1 MHPVIRFLCIALA
14 LLLSCG
20 AAVSAQTTSTI
31 TGRVVDASGAV
42 LPGVTVTARNLET
55 SVVRTAVT
63 GDDGRYVLPLLPV
76 ARYELRA
83 ELSGFRPLVRQGI
96 ETTVAET
103 VAVDLQLQVGGV
115 AEEVLVSGGT
125 SPVNT
130 STSEL
135 SYLVSGKTLEALP
148 LNGRNYTDLA
158 LLQPGVLAFP
168 NRDGGSVV
176 AHGLGMS
183 VNGQDP
189 RANVYLLDGTLLND
203 FTNGPAGSA
212 AGTTLGLETVR
223 EFRVETNA
231 YSAEFGRNAGGQV
244 NVLTKSGSNTL
255 TGSGYYFHRNDALD
269 ARNFFDAG
277 DKPDFY
283 RHQYGITAGGPIS
296 ADRLFYFFGYEGLRE
311 KLGRTISTFVPDDN
325 ARRGLIPNPA
335 VPGTLLDVG
344 VNPAVAPYLGE
355 YPRANGPSSGGG
367 IAQYTFGFDQRLNQ
381 DYAQGRLDY
390 NLRPSQQL
398 FARFTFDDGNQ
409 NLPTDYPQFPRVFLS
424 RNQFFT
430 GEHRWALSS
439 ATLNTFR
446 LGFSRTRIGQN
457 VEANTSTPLQ
467 PFVTGRLVGDIDVG
481 GLQRFGP
488 QGSGNLRVTQ
498 NVFALHQNLVHTRGS
513 HLIKAGT
520 LVEHYQM
527 NLFNPTFSLGIYN
540 FPNLR
545 AFLENRP
552 AQFIGLTP
560 DGELDRYWRS
570 TLLGAYVQDEWQ
582 ITPQLSINGG
592 LRLEWATEPEE
603 KYGRDVALPDLSD
616 RQPTIGRLYENPGVN
631 LSPRG
636 GFAWNVTGD
645 GRTSLRGGYGLY
657 YNTNNQQ
664 NLIVT
669 ITNPPFTPRPV
680 IANPT
685 FPNPPFN
692 RAGATSIRPI
702 QFDLEYPRIHVWNLS
717 AQRELP
723 WQTVATVSYAGSR
736 GRHLL
741 RSNDVNTAL
750 PTYLAD
756 GTPFFP
762 AGTPRQNTAF
772 STIELK
778 SSDGDSW
785 YKAVIVDLRR
795 RFASGVA
802 VQSSYTWS
810 KAEDTTQASTFFSDA
825 TNGTTTAFPE
835 FIPGYNKGLSDFDVR
850 HNWVLNFT
858 WEMPFARGLSGV
870 SKAMLDGWQLS
881 GIAQVRTGNPLT
893 VFVAGNRSRSQWAPA
908 LGPGIGRDRASFA
921 PGRSADDAVTGR
933 PDQWFDPTAF
943 VTPPAG
949 TFGNT
954 PRGAFEGPD
963 LRTVDLSL
971 TKSARWDRLGD
982 GSRVEFRIE
991 AFNLFNRAN
1000 FAPPNLS
1007 VFAGAADVE
1016 PPLPNFGRIRSTV
1029 TSSRQIQ
1036 VGMRVVF

>member
-1 MHPVIRFLCIALA
+1 MNPVIRFLCIALPV
-14 LLLSCG
+14 LLSFS
-20 AAVSAQTTSTI
+20 ADLSAQTTSTI
-31 TGRVVDASGAV
+31 TGRVIDASGAV

-63 GDDGRYVLPLLPV
+63 GADGRYALPLLPV
-76 ARYELRA
+76 GRYELRA
-83 ELSGFRPLVRQGI
+83 ELSGFRPLVRQGL

-103 VAVDLQLQVGGV
+103 VAVDFQLQVGGV
-115 AEEVLVSGGT
+115 AEEVLVSGGA

-158 LLQPGVLAFP
+158 LLQPGVLAYP
-168 NRDGGSVV
+168 HRDGGSVV

-212 AGTTLGLETVR
+212 AGTALGLETVR

-244 NVLTKSGSNTL
+244 NVLTKSGSNSFN
-255 TGSGYYFHRNDALD
+255 GSGYYFHRNDALD
-269 ARNFFDAG
+269 ARNFFDTG

-283 RHQYGITAGGPIS
+283 RHQYGVTAGGPIS
-296 ADRLFYFFGYEGLRE
+296 VDRLFYFFGYEGLRE

-325 ARRGLIPNPA
+325 ARRGLLPNPA
-335 VPGTLLDVG
+335 APGTVIDVG
-344 VNPAVAPYLGE
+344 VNPAVAPYLNE
-355 YPRANGPSSGGG
+355 YPRANGPSTGGG
-367 IAQYTFGFDQRLNQ
+367 IAQYTFGFDQRLEQ
-381 DYAQGRLDY
+381 DYAQGRVDY
-390 NLRPSQQL
+390 NLSPAQQL
-398 FARFTFDDGNQ
+398 FARFTFDDGDQ
-409 NLPTDYPQFPRVFLS
+409 DLPTDYPQFPRAFLS

-430 GEHRWALSS
+430 SEHRLVLSS

-488 QGSGNLRVTQ
+488 QSSGNLRVTQ

-527 NLFNPTFSLGIYN
+527 NLYNPTFSLGIYN

-560 DGELDRYWRS
+560 EGELDRYWRS

-582 ITPQLSINGG
+582 IVPRLSINGG
-592 LRLEWATEPEE
+592 VRLEWSTEPEE
-603 KYGRDVALPDLSD
+603 KYGRDVALPDLMD
-616 RQPTIGRLYENPGVN
+616 REPTIGRLYRNPGINV
-631 LSPRG
+631 SPRG

-685 FPNPPFN
+685 FPDPPFN

-750 PTYLAD
+750 PVYLAD

-762 AGTPRQNTAF
+762 AGTPRQNTAY

-785 YKAVIVDLRR
+785 YKAFIVDVRR
-795 RFASGVA
+795 RFADGVA

-810 KAEDTTQASTFFSDA
+810 KSEDTTQASTFFSDA

-835 FIPGYNKGLSDFDVR
+835 FIPDYNRGLADFDVR

-858 WEMPFARGLSGV
+858 WELPFARDLSGAA
-870 SKAMLDGWQLS
+870 KAVLDGWQLS

-893 VFVAGNRSRSQWAPA
+893 VFVSGNRSRSQWAPA

-921 PGRSADDAVTGR
+921 PGRSADDAVIGR

-943 VTPPAG
+943 ATPAAG
-949 TFGNT
+949 TFGNA

-963 LRTVDLSL
+963 LRTVDVSL

-991 AFNLFNRAN
+991 AFNIFNRAN

-1036 VGMRVVF
+1036 MGVRVVF